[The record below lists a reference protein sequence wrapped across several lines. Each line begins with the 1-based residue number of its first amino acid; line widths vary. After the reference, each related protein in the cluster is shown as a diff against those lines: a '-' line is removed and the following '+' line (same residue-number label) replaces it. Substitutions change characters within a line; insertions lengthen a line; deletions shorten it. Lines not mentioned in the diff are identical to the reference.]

1 MAGFEPAPRGI
12 LTERSEWGTSQIIRI
27 TAIITLTVLAIVGL
41 IEFLSQIRTILLWVL
56 IGVVLAVALQPA
68 VGWLERH
75 RFNRILASLLVSFG
89 TIAVLLGVVVVVAY
103 PVVTQADDFIRELPK
118 ILEGLFASGGQLH
131 FLETRFQIL
140 ERVGGVTPE
149 EVTNVVRGNQDTI
162 FAVVVTAASTVAATI
177 TILTIMVMMLIEGPR
192 AWRSILGTM
201 IEEERQWGERVGENF
216 LRATGGYV
224 RGNLAISVV
233 AGIASYIVLKIM
245 GVPYAETLAVVVA
258 VLDVIPLVGATI
270 GAVIVCLVGFAL
282 GGFVDGIVLVVYFV
296 LYQQFENNVLQNIV
310 YSKTVSLSPLVVFIA
325 ALIGAALGGIVGV
338 LLAIPLTSAGWVL
351 AGDLIALRRDRGR
364 AARRAQAPGGRAAAR
379 HRTGR
384 RAGGRSRG
392 VRTDRDHLGPASTGQ
407 PPRPPNVCSRRALP
421 IYEW

>member
-1 MAGFEPAPRGI
+1 MAGFEPAPRGM
-12 LTERSEWGTSQIIRI
+12 LTERSEWSASQIIRV

-56 IGVVLAVALQPA
+56 IGVILAVALQPA

-75 RFNRILASLLVSFG
+75 RFNRILASLLVSFA
-89 TIAVLLGVVVVVAY
+89 TIAVLLAIVVAVAY
-103 PVVTQADDFIRELPK
+103 PVVSQADDFIRELPR
-118 ILEGLFASGGQLH
+118 ILENLFGPGGQLH

-140 ERVGGVTPE
+140 ERVGSVTPE

-162 FAVVVTAASTVAATI
+162 FAVVITAASIVAATI

-270 GAVIVCLVGFAL
+270 GAVIVCIVGFAL
-282 GGFVDGIVLVVYFV
+282 GGVVDGIVLVVYFV
-296 LYQQFENNVLQNIV
+296 LYQQFENNVLQNVV

-351 AGDLIALRRDRGR
+351 AGDLLALRRER
-364 AARRAQAPGGRAAAR
+364 AERRGGRKPLVTDPPPEDGPGASLDPKPDEEPAAE
-379 HRTGR
+379 
-384 RAGGRSRG
+384 
-392 VRTDRDHLGPASTGQ
+392 DD
-407 PPRPPNVCSRRALP
+407 
-421 IYEW
+421 

>member
-1 MAGFEPAPRGI
+1 MADYEPAPRGM
-12 LTERSEWGTSQIIRI
+12 LTQREWRASQIIRI
-27 TAIITLTVLAIVGL
+27 TAIATLTVLAIVGL
-41 IEFLSQIRTILLWVL
+41 LQFLFQIRTILLWVL
-56 IGVVLAVALQPA
+56 IGVILAVALQPA

-89 TIAVLLGVVVVVAY
+89 TIAVLLGIVVVVAY

-131 FLETRFQIL
+131 FLETRFHIL
-140 ERVGGVTPE
+140 ERVGSVTPE
-149 EVTNVVRGNQDTI
+149 QVTNLVSGNQDTI
-162 FAVVVTAASTVAATI
+162 FAVVTTAASIVAATI

-270 GAVIVCLVGFAL
+270 GAVIVCVVGFAL

-296 LYQQFENNVLQNIV
+296 LYQQFENNVLQNVV

-325 ALIGAALGGIVGV
+325 ALIGAVLGGIVGV

-351 AGDLIALRRDRGR
+351 AGDLLVLRRDR
-364 AARRAQAPGGRAAAR
+364 AERRGGRKPLVTDPPPEDGPGANLDPKPDEEPAAE
-379 HRTGR
+379 
-384 RAGGRSRG
+384 
-392 VRTDRDHLGPASTGQ
+392 D
-407 PPRPPNVCSRRALP
+407 
-421 IYEW
+421 